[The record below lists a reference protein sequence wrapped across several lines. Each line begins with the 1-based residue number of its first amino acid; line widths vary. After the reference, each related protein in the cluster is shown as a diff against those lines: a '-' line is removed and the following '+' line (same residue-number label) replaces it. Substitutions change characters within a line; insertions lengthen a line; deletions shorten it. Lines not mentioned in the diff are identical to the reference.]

1 MKMRNVKDYGAVGDG
16 IALDTAAIQRAI
28 DDGGIVYVP
37 EGIYRTGTIYLR
49 SNGGL
54 HLAAGAVLRGS
65 HERNDYNA
73 DDFCP
78 QNEVFTKEFVTGAH
92 LIVAVEQEN
101 ITIEGHGTIDGEGH
115 YWMNESNPIPYA
127 PDEYAPN
134 AERPGQMIFFCE
146 CKNVHVTDVNIINGP
161 YWHLFFHGCEDVYA
175 RGLTIRGDRPRWTND
190 GIDIDCCKR
199 VCVSD
204 CIIDVGDD
212 ALTVRAHKAPLLHSD
227 GICENVVVTNC
238 VLRADRDY
246 GIRVG
251 VGSGIIRNCVFS
263 NLDVEGMNN
272 AGIGIMGYWSPEAKY
287 ATTIENIMFSNINV
301 RGRQAIHIFT
311 AGAEAPLPNP
321 CHVRNLR
328 LSNLM
333 LYQLQNSFFKGISDN
348 ILENVRLS
356 DVTVMLPGTYG
367 ENEPV
372 FEIRNTAHVSI
383 DRLNVIG
390 SKADEIQK
398 LICVSDST
406 DTVINKIN
414 S

>member
-1 MKMRNVKDYGAVGDG
+1 MRNIKDYGAVGDG

-28 DDGGIVYVP
+28 DDGGIVYIPAGV
-37 EGIYRTGTIYLR
+37 YRIGTIYLK

-54 HLAAGAVLRGS
+54 HLAAGAVLKGS
-65 HERNDYNA
+65 HDRADYNA

-78 QNEVFTKEFVTGAH
+78 QNVVFAQEYVTGAH

-101 ITIEGHGTIDGEGH
+101 ITIEGRGTIDGEGH
-115 YWMNESNPIPYA
+115 YWMNESRPNPYNSK
-127 PDEYAPN
+127 EYAANP
-134 AERPGQMIFFCE
+134 ERPGQMIFICE
-146 CKNVHVTDVNIINGP
+146 CKNVHVTDVNLVNGP
-161 YWHLFFHGCEDVYA
+161 YWHLFLHGCEDVLVF
-175 RGLTIRGDRPRWTND
+175 GLTIRGDRPRWTND

-199 VCVSD
+199 VCVSN
-204 CIIDVGDD
+204 CIVDVGDD

-263 NLDVEGMNN
+263 NLDVEGMNT
-272 AGIGIMGYWSPEAKY
+272 AGIGIMGYWSPESKY
-287 ATTIENIMFSNINV
+287 ATTIEDIMFSNINV
-301 RGRQAIHIFT
+301 RGGQAIHIFT

-321 CHVRNLR
+321 CYVRNIKM
-328 LSNLM
+328 SSLM
-333 LYQLQNSFFKGISDN
+333 LYQLHNSFLRGISDN

-356 DVTVMLPGTYG
+356 DVTVRLPDTYG

-372 FEIRNTAHVSI
+372 FELRNTAHVSI

-390 SKADEIQK
+390 SKADDMQK
-398 LICVSDST
+398 LVNVYDST
-406 DTVINKIN
+406 DTAIN
-414 S
+414 

>member
-1 MKMRNVKDYGAVGDG
+1 MMMRNIKDYGAVGDG
-16 IALDTAAIQRAI
+16 VALDTAAIQRAI

-37 EGIYRTGTIYLR
+37 EGVYRTGTIYLK

-65 HERNDYNA
+65 HDRDDYNA

-78 QNEVFTKEFVTGAH
+78 QNAVFTEEYVTGAH

-115 YWMNESNPIPYA
+115 YWMNESNTLPNA
-127 PDEYAPN
+127 PDVYAPN
-134 AERPGQMIFFCE
+134 AERPGQMIFICE

-199 VCVSD
+199 VCISD
-204 CIIDVGDD
+204 CIVDVGDD
-212 ALTVRAHKAPLLHSD
+212 ALTVRAYKVPLLHSD

-246 GIRVG
+246 GIRIG

-263 NLDVEGMNN
+263 NLDVEGMNT
-272 AGIGIMGYWSPEAKY
+272 AGIGIMGYWSPAAEY
-287 ATTIENIMFSNINV
+287 ATTIDNIMFSNINV

-321 CHVRNLR
+321 CYVRNLK
-328 LSNLM
+328 LSNFM
-333 LYQLQNSFFKGISDN
+333 IYQLHNSFLKGISDN
-348 ILENVRLS
+348 LLENVRLS
-356 DVTVMLPGTYG
+356 DVTVVLPDTYG

-398 LICVSDST
+398 LINIYDST
-406 DTVINKIN
+406 DTVIN
-414 S
+414 